1 MSKDTEIEL
10 TMEMVESLVKFFP
23 RYAKDGVVKI
33 NCNNMGLW
41 FVNPSNGTHQFIGRV
56 QETEN
61 NPSTSEPKQ
70 AKQEKKKPT
79 LN

>member
-23 RYAKDGVVKI
+23 RYAKGGVVKI
-33 NCNNMGLW
+33 HSNNMGLW
-41 FVNPSNGTHQFIGRV
+41 FVNPENGTHQFLGRV
-56 QETEN
+56 TESEN
-61 NPSTSEPKQ
+61 NHSTNQPERDKQ
-70 AKQEKKKPT
+70 VKKKTT